1 MSHWPQSVNEPAD
14 LCNKLLGRTA
24 ELEICRHSQNQKKEG
39 EGQKENRSE
48 GKEEEGCKER
58 GQRLFEWLSKPA
70 TAVSRAEF

>member
-48 GKEEEGCKER
+48 GKEEEGCKHEAWDYLN
-58 GQRLFEWLSKPA
+58 GCLNLQQQ
-70 TAVSRAEF
+70 